1 VYWYTLNKICTEE
14 YTIMQ
19 LHMQR
24 HHFLGKQYNYLR
36 VVLGM
41 KIKFVH
47 VGIHPNLFQ
56 YDKENLN

>member
-1 VYWYTLNKICTEE
+1 
-14 YTIMQ
+14 MQ